1 MLYPQPNPFRQTVDL
16 SGHWD
21 FRTDPEDQG
30 TRTGW
35 IQGFDGRPIAVPAS
49 WNDQFAGLRDYQGP
63 AWYQTRFDRPWG
75 WAGKRVMLRFGSVN
89 YLAEVWLNGTRLGA
103 HEGGHLPFE
112 FDITEHLRAEDNR
125 LVVRVDGELAPDR
138 VPPGKVPLDPL
149 DTFGRT
155 HHPDTTFDFF
165 PFCGIHRPALLYA
178 TPADAIA
185 DLTVTTA
192 IDEASGRVRVEVVQL
207 SGMGAAGGA
216 VSARFTLDGHGAH
229 LSAERPL
236 EDGRAAAELAVPDAV
251 LWRPGAP
258 NLYDL
263 TVELLRD
270 GEVFDRY
277 ALPVGIRTIEVA
289 GDRLLLNGEPIVL
302 RGFGRHEDF
311 PVTGRG
317 QVPAVQIKDYALM
330 DWVGANSFRTTH
342 YPYAEETLM
351 LADRLG
357 FLVIDETPAVGLSFQ
372 DEGLDRR
379 LELCQQY
386 TRELIARDKNH
397 PSVILWS
404 LANEPHSK
412 RLAAVPFFRTLVEL
426 ARSLDESRPVTIVS
440 MLDVQ
445 EESFDFCAVVCLN
458 LYRGWYQEPGRLEA
472 GFERLSEIL
481 DAVHRRFGK
490 PILLTEFG
498 ADAIPGHHALP
509 PEMFSEEYQA
519 EMLAGY
525 IEIMDALP
533 YVAGQHVWNLCDFKT
548 AQAEHRTN
556 AMNYKGVF
564 TRDRRPKMAAHRLR
578 ALWSGDKVSAQ

>member
-1 MLYPQPNPFRQTVDL
+1 MLFPQTNPFRQAVDL
-16 SGHWD
+16 SGFWD
-21 FRTDPEDQG
+21 FRIDPDDQG
-30 TRTGW
+30 AQAGW
-35 IQGFDGRPIAVPAS
+35 SGGFDGDPIAVPAS
-49 WNDQFAGLRDYQGP
+49 WNDQFAELRDYLGP

-75 WAGKRVMLRFGSVN
+75 WEDKRVMLRFGSVN
-89 YLAEVWLNGTRLGA
+89 YLAEVWLNGARLGM

-112 FDITEHLRAEDNR
+112 FDVTDHLLAENNR
-125 LVVRVDGELAPDR
+125 LTVRVDGELAPDR
-138 VPPGKVPLDPL
+138 VPPGNVPLDLL
-149 DTFGRT
+149 DTFGRA
-155 HHPDTTFDFF
+155 HLPDTTFDFF
-165 PFCGIHRPALLYA
+165 PFCGIHRPVRLYA
-178 TPADAIA
+178 TSPDALI

-192 IDEASGRVRVEVVQL
+192 IDGSSGRVRVE
-207 SGMGAAGGA
+207 A
-216 VSARFTLDGHGAH
+216 VRLPGVADKPVIARFTLDGHGAH
-229 LSAERPL
+229 LTAGQPMAGET
-236 EDGRAAAELAVPDAV
+236 AVAELTVSHAALWGPD
-251 LWRPGAP
+251 AP

-263 TVELLRD
+263 TVELVRG

-277 ALPVGIRTIEVA
+277 ALPVGIRTVEVA
-289 GDRLLLNGEPIVL
+289 GDRLLLNGEPVAL

-317 QVPAVQIKDYALM
+317 QVPAVQVKDYALM
-330 DWVGANSFRTTH
+330 QWIGANSFRTSH

-357 FLVIDETPAVGLSFQ
+357 FLVIDETPAVGVFFQ
-372 DEGLDRR
+372 EEGLKRR

-412 RLAAVPFFRTLVEL
+412 RPAAVPFFRALVDL
-426 ARSLDESRPVTIVS
+426 ARSLDESRPITIVS
-440 MLDVQ
+440 MLDVR
-445 EESFDFCAVVCLN
+445 EASFDFCDVVCLN
-458 LYRGWYQEPGRLEA
+458 LYRGWYQEPGRLKA
-472 GFERLSEIL
+472 GFERLAEIL

-525 IEIMDALP
+525 IELMDALP

-548 AQAEHRTN
+548 AQAEHRAN
-556 AMNYKGVF
+556 SMNYKGVF
-564 TRDRRPKMAAHRLR
+564 TRDRRPKLAAQRLR
-578 ALWSGDKVSAQ
+578 AIWKGEG